1 MRAHDGGKMKKER
14 RGVPECVGECVAGP
28 RLLHLKWST
37 STLIPIQGHFL
48 SLLMLCFCF
57 CSLWIR
63 ERAECPSETH
73 VKRVSVGPCC
83 WAMQQFMPWLWIV
96 ITSELGQNSSRS
108 RFLAHLCSSAFGCRK
123 EHSGAPGTKREIGAG
138 MQRGAEGIA
147 KGLWEQL

>member
-1 MRAHDGGKMKKER
+1 MKTSYGVMRAHDGGKMKKER

-63 ERAECPSETH
+63 ERAECPRHSCLTH
-73 VKRVSVGPCC
+73 MLNVCLWVPAAGLCNNSCRGYESLSPLSWVKIPRGHGSWHICVPQLLDAGKNTVEP
-83 WAMQQFMPWLWIV
+83 
-96 ITSELGQNSSRS
+96 
-108 RFLAHLCSSAFGCRK
+108 
-123 EHSGAPGTKREIGAG
+123 PGL
-138 MQRGAEGIA
+138 RG
-147 KGLWEQL
+147 K